1 MPGFGEPTVHLVD
14 DDDDLRDALCQGLEL
29 EGMPVELHE
38 DGSTLLSRLG
48 HESYAVVVSDIRMP
62 GLDGLELLKSAL
74 AVDPTMPVILITGHG
89 DVQMA
94 VDAMRAGA
102 YDFIEKP
109 FSVSR
114 LHAVVE
120 RALEKRRL
128 VLENRILR
136 STLDDGDELALR
148 LVGRTSGIQRLR
160 QQIHALADTDVDV
173 LVLGETG
180 TGKEVVARGLHDC
193 GSRAKGNFVAINCA
207 ALPADIIE
215 SELFGH
221 EPGAFTGAAKV
232 RIGKLEHAHRGTIF
246 LDEIESMPLDLQ
258 AKLLRAI
265 ETRSIERLGSNK
277 PIPLDVRFV
286 AATKTDLA
294 EAGRHGRFRS
304 DLYYRLNVVTLTIP
318 PLRERR
324 EDVPLL
330 FFHLA
335 REARARFRREI
346 PAIDHGLEMQ
356 LMRRD
361 WPGNVRELRNYAD
374 RFVLG
379 MWSGFDEADGA
390 QAVGSQTGNSG
401 GRLAA
406 ANGASAGGAHDGLAG
421 TAGSA
426 GSLADRLAAYEK
438 AVIEAELSRNGGSL
452 KPTYETLQISRKGL
466 YDKIRRLGIES
477 REALED

>member
-1 MPGFGEPTVHLVD
+1 MIED
-14 DDDDLRDALCQGLEL
+14 DADLRHALEQGL
-29 EGMPVELHE
+29 V
-38 DGSTLLSRLG
+38 LG
-48 HESYAVVVSDIRMP
+48 GFTVSPHRTTEEVLARIGPEAYAVIVSDIRMP
-62 GLDGLELLKSAL
+62 GMDGLSLLKAAL
-74 AVDPTMPVILITGHG
+74 SIDPTMPVILITGHG

-114 LHAVVE
+114 LSAVVE

-136 STLDDGDELALR
+136 STLDGGDELAGR
-148 LVGRTSGIQRLR
+148 LVGRTPGIQRLR
-160 QQIHALADTDVDV
+160 QKIEALADTDVDI

-180 TGKEVVARGLHDC
+180 TGKEVVARALHDC
-193 GSRAKGNFVAINCA
+193 GGRAKGNFVAINCA

-221 EPGAFTGAAKV
+221 EPGAFTGAAKQ
-232 RIGKLEHAHRGTIF
+232 RIGKLEHANGGTIF

-265 ETRSIERLGSNK
+265 ETRSVERLGSNRA
-277 PIPLDVRFV
+277 IPLDVRFV
-286 AATKTDLA
+286 AATKTDLG
-294 EAGRHGRFRS
+294 EMGRAGRFRL
-304 DLYYRLNVVTLTIP
+304 DLYYRLAVVALTIP

-346 PAIDHGLEMQ
+346 PPVSHALEIA
-356 LMRRD
+356 LMRAD

-379 MWSGFDEADGA
+379 MWSGFEADDGA
-390 QAVGSQTGNSG
+390 
-401 GRLAA
+401 
-406 ANGASAGGAHDGLAG
+406 GASDMSDAGRRQVAPVA
-421 TAGSA
+421 A
-426 GSLADRLAAYEK
+426 GSLAERLAAHER
-438 AVIEAELSRNGGSL
+438 ALIEAELARNNGAL
-452 KPTYETLQISRKGL
+452 KPTYEALQISRKGL
-466 YDKIRRLGIES
+466 YDKIRRLGIEGS
-477 REALED
+477 ERLED

>member
-1 MPGFGEPTVHLVD
+1 MAEDFERAVVHLIED
-14 DDDDLRDALCQGLEL
+14 DEDLRHALEQGLEL
-29 EGMPVELHE
+29 GGFAVSPHRTTEQVLTRIG
-38 DGSTLLSRLG
+38 T
-48 HESYAVVVSDIRMP
+48 ESYAVIVSDIRMP
-62 GLDGLELLKSAL
+62 GMDGLSLLKAAL
-74 AVDPTMPVILITGHG
+74 AIDPTMPVILITGHG

-114 LHAVVE
+114 LMAVAE

-136 STLDDGDELALR
+136 STLDGGDELAGR
-148 LVGRTSGIQRLR
+148 LVGRTPGIQRLR
-160 QQIHALADTDVDV
+160 QQIHALADTDVDI

-180 TGKEVVARGLHDC
+180 TGKEVVARALHDC
-193 GSRAKGNFVAINCA
+193 GGRAKGNFVAINCA

-221 EPGAFTGAAKV
+221 EPGAFTGAAKQ
-232 RIGKLEHAHRGTIF
+232 RIGKLEHANRGTIF
-246 LDEIESMPLDLQ
+246 LDEIESMPFDLQ

-265 ETRSIERLGSNK
+265 ETRSVERLGSNR

-294 EAGRHGRFRS
+294 EAGLRGRFRL

-346 PAIDHGLEMQ
+346 PAVSHALEMQ

-379 MWSGFDEADGA
+379 MWPGFEAEEGQGTRRPA
-390 QAVGSQTGNSG
+390 G
-401 GRLAA
+401 AA
-406 ANGASAGGAHDGLAG
+406 AGGNGASW
-421 TAGSA
+421 A
-426 GSLADRLAAYEK
+426 GSLADRLAAYERS
-438 AVIEAELSRNGGSL
+438 VIEAELARNGGAL

-466 YDKIRRLGIES
+466 YDKIRRLGIEGGDG
-477 REALED
+477 LED